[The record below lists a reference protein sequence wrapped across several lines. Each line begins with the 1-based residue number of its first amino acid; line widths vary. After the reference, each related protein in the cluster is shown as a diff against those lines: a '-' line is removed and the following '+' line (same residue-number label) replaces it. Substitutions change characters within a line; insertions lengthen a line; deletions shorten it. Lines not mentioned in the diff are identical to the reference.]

1 MPISD
6 LETRVSELLPAGEQ
20 GLYEL
25 ARSIDEKDLYTY
37 GHSERVCQYALALG
51 RSAGLDEDR
60 LSLLAKAALLHDL
73 GKVEVPT
80 AILRKPSRL
89 TEDEFRQVAQHPAR
103 AADVIGQHEAYA
115 EVASV
120 VRHHHERVDGT
131 GYPDG
136 LRGAEM
142 PAESRILAVVDAYDA
157 MVSNRP
163 YRRSMSTD
171 DALEQLRGGVGTQF
185 DPLYTAAF
193 VSIVRDRQLLR
204 AGRLG
209 ASSLFAEVSIRD
221 YERAVGSLDR
231 LSLDDEEVSIGGL
244 SDLLS
249 MQYPELGGEQAA
261 KIIHAMLF
269 PSFVR
274 DDLYS
279 DDVDWVK
286 DDEVHVR
293 FPARIDADVCS
304 IVAFE
309 GLLYTIVD
317 LTELADGRFE
327 YRLKR

>member
-1 MPISD
+1 MSNTD
-6 LETRVSELLPAGEQ
+6 LEARVSELLPAGEQ

-51 RSAGLDEDR
+51 RNAGLSDDR

-80 AILRKPSRL
+80 AILRKPARL
-89 TEDEFRQVAQHPAR
+89 TEEEFRQVALHPAR
-103 AADVIGQHEAYA
+103 GAEVIGKYEAFA

-136 LRGAEM
+136 ICGSEM

-163 YRRSMSTD
+163 YRHAMSSD
-171 DALEQLRGGVGTQF
+171 EALERLRGGVGTQF

-193 VSIVRDRQLLR
+193 VGIVRDRQLLR

-221 YERAVGSLDR
+221 YERAVGTLDR
-231 LSLDDEEVSIGGL
+231 ISLDDEEVSIGGL
-244 SDLLS
+244 ADLLA
-249 MQYPELGGEQAA
+249 MQYPELGGEQAS
-261 KIIHAMLF
+261 KIVNAMLF

-279 DDVDWVK
+279 DDVDRVK
-286 DDEVHVR
+286 SDEVVVR

-309 GLLYTIVD
+309 GQLYTVVD
-317 LTELADGRFE
+317 LSELSDGRFE